1 MNSIQNGFS
10 SIEKMADRLLANK
23 TQEVGK
29 KSDDV
34 SFEQILSK
42 KQSQSEPIRR
52 INSRFVKEPEELKFS
67 RHANERLAERNIDL
81 SSEMLERLEHGASRA
96 REKGIKESLVMVD
109 ELAFIVNVK
118 NNVVITA
125 VGNAED
131 AVFTNIDGAVF
142 S

>member
-10 SIEKMADRLLANK
+10 SIEKMADQLLANK
-23 TQEVGK
+23 TPEVKK
-29 KSDDV
+29 KSDAT
-34 SFEQILSK
+34 SFEQILSE
-42 KQSQSEPIRR
+42 KQSHAEPIRR
-52 INSRFVKEPEELKFS
+52 YDRFVKAQELKFS

-81 SSEMLERLEHGASRA
+81 SSEMLKRLENGASRA

-118 NNVVITA
+118 NNVVVTA

>member
-29 KSDDV
+29 KSDDA